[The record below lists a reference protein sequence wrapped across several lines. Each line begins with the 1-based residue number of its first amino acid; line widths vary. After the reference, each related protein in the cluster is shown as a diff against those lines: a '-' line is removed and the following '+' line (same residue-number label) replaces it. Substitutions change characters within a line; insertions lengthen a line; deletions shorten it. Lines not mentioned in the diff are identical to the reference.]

1 MSHPGASVPGVSDV
15 EWVWHPLPRAPVVRL
30 SRAADRLRATRRQLD
45 ALWTHPDPVA
55 LADRAAARA
64 AAAASDVALARQFV
78 DPSDPLLCWPTTS
91 SVPAETQAVRD
102 LLSLLRCQ
110 AEATGPPATPAAAR
124 ALSRIETEL
133 DDLTSALEHVP
144 TTAPDALLSRAAAR
158 LRLAAMH
165 LEEGLTHPDPVVLAD
180 RAWWATALAAAA
192 SGDVARARQ
201 FAAPTDPPAMTSQFA
216 VTAAAEAVRDL
227 LSLLRW
233 QAEATDSPP
242 PPMVVQCLAA
252 TGDTLDDIAT
262 VLDHVP
268 AP

>member
-1 MSHPGASVPGVSDV
+1 MSHPRASVPGVSDV
-15 EWVWHPLPRAPVVRL
+15 EWVWHPLPQAPVVRL

-91 SVPAETQAVRD
+91 PVPAETQAVRD
-102 LLSLLRCQ
+102 LLSFLRSQ
-110 AEATGPPATPAAAR
+110 AEATGPPVTPAAAR

-144 TTAPDALLSRAAAR
+144 APPAALLSRAAAR
-158 LRLAAMH
+158 LRLAAMN

-201 FAAPTDPPAMTSQFA
+201 FTAPTDPLAVTSQFA
-216 VTAAAEAVRDL
+216 VTAAAEEVRDL

-242 PPMVVQCLAA
+242 PPMVVQCLASTA
-252 TGDTLDDIAT
+252 DTLDDIAT
-262 VLDHVP
+262 VLGHVP